1 MLQLENVLEIVEM
14 ENIYQQQQQ
23 HLDLQLPQTQ
33 LPQTQVPQTQLPQTQ
48 VPQTQL
54 MLLQKES
61 YNLVWIVQ
69 MVVQHVQVAKIV
81 KLVTQDLI

>member
-33 LPQTQVPQTQLPQTQ
+33 LPQTQLPQTQLH
-48 VPQTQL
+48 QTQL

-69 MVVQHVQVAKIV
+69 MVVQHVQVVKIV